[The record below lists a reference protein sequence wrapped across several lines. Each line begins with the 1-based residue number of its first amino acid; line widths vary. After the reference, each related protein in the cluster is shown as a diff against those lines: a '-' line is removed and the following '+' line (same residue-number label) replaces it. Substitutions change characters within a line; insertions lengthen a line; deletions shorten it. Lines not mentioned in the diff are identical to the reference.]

1 MYVTFEVH
9 TNLMVD
15 DVSCLSLQLLWK
27 LTFCLVNVY
36 VFETFFVLC
45 SEIIRVIRTSRLV
58 LMIFNLFLGDLIL
71 SKVIAAAH
79 GDLHT
84 PVPYTML

>member
-1 MYVTFEVH
+1 MFESATFVEV
-9 TNLMVD
+9 NFLPGKCFD
-15 DVSCLSLQLLWK
+15 LE
-27 LTFCLVNVY
+27 NVH

-84 PVPYTML
+84 SVPYTML